1 MNEDINNKKE
11 VKEKEKGIKIVLL
24 IMLIVFISS
33 ISGAVFG
40 FLAGNLSD
48 FSVFQKLGIK
58 KEVNS
63 DKDEVKSREIV
74 LESESAVIDV
84 VEKNSPAVISI
95 VVTKDVPKYR
105 SFFDGYDWF
114 FNPFESQPRLNGDE
128 QGTEKQEIGGG
139 TGFFVSSDGMIVTN
153 KHVVSDADAD
163 YTVLTDDG
171 AEYAATVLARHPV
184 FDIAVLKIEG
194 QDFPVVE
201 LGDSDNLKV
210 GQFTIAIG
218 NSLGEFANS
227 VSLGI
232 VSGLG
237 RSIVASS
244 GFGESERLSNIIQTD
259 AAINPGNSGGPLLDL
274 SGRVIGVN
282 VAVANGAQ
290 NIGFAIPIS
299 RVKKIIEEVKNTGK
313 ITIPYI
319 GVRYIPLDEEIQ
331 KANNLP
337 YDYGVIVLRGERMT
351 DFAVIPGSPA
361 DKAGIVENDIILEID
376 GKKIDD
382 KNELSEIV
390 SQYSIGDEVTLKIW
404 HKGEEKEVV
413 IKFEERI
420 SG

>member
-1 MNEDINNKKE
+1 MEEGVNAEEIKKQRKW
-11 VKEKEKGIKIVLL
+11 VGNLLL
-24 IMLIVFISS
+24 IIFVIFISS

-40 FLAGNLSD
+40 FLAGSLSD
-48 FSVFQKLGIK
+48 INVFQKLGIK
-58 KEVNS
+58 KELGS
-63 DKDEVKSREIV
+63 DNNEIKSREVV

-84 VEKNSPAVISI
+84 VEKSSPAVISI

-105 SFFDGYDWF
+105 SFFEGYDWF

-171 AEYAATVLARHPV
+171 TEYAATVLARHPV

-244 GFGESERLSNIIQTD
+244 GFGESEKLSNIIQTD

-282 VAVANGAQ
+282 VAVANGAE
-290 NIGFAIPIS
+290 NIGFAIPVNRI
-299 RVKKIIEEVKNTGK
+299 KKIIEEVKSTGK

-390 SQYSIGDEVTLKIW
+390 SQYSIGDEVTLKLW
-404 HKGEEKEVV
+404 HRGEEMDVKL
-413 IKFEERI
+413 KFEERI
-420 SG
+420 SE